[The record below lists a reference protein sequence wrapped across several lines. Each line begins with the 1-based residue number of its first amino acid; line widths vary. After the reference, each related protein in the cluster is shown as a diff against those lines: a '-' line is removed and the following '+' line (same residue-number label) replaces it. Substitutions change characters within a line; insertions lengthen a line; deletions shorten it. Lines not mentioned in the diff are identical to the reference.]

1 MASGGEPSRIRRLL
15 STFILRRPPRQALVA
30 RGILHEE
37 QAIVVPRRRTFIG
50 RLQDI
55 RREKNRAN
63 SQGSIMISKTKIGE
77 TPPPTSRPE
86 GTSPGSSSPSPPPSQ
101 SFNAQW
107 RIGTRQTGMR
117 PNMMIGHV
125 GSASSPNLLENIRIP
140 APLGSTPASVSA
152 PHIAI
157 APSDV
162 ALASGPPVRIPPRP
176 PPSRP
181 LTPGATKSE
190 PIPIEPTSAPSSP
203 SYSETY
209 SSSMPS
215 SPSPSST
222 PTSPTLPRS
231 PARPLP
237 PRPGAS
243 SPPPI
248 RPSPPSSPRPTLPSR
263 PLPPSPLNRSTSFA
277 GTNTIRP
284 PTDISFNP
292 SLPAPPAPRAPPPP
306 PPPPPPTA
314 PALKTP
320 HPPTHPNPRKI
331 RPPSKQIEMLT
342 PPQFKQQVAPGAAT
356 QPTTTIPITITA
368 KTHPTPPSHP
378 PEVSL
383 SASPPLPWGTPPMR
397 IRSPSLA
404 SAPTTDYMKLDDLP
418 TGGPIALQIA
428 DTITV
433 SRVRSPSSARKYQP
447 PKPAPPAPPPPPTP
461 THTFLDMDYV
471 HQPIINQPNTSSS
484 SVGAVKLKSNARL
497 SLGFSQMETSSPPP
511 PDDEAPPS
519 PSPPSLSPPSP
530 PALSPLPEVPEF
542 PPSPLEAGSMMP
554 TSDFI
559 ASPVSDQ
566 DQAASGDT
574 YAPYALPGDPDS
586 PEDSERTPTP
596 PPPQLSSSADNTL
609 SQFDEILFNINSSFS

>member
-63 SQGSIMISKTKIGE
+63 SQGSIMIRKTKLGE
-77 TPPPTSRPE
+77 SPPPSRPE

-140 APLGSTPASVSA
+140 SPLGSAPPSVSA

-181 LTPGATKSE
+181 LSPGPKSE

-203 SYSETY
+203 SSSETY
-209 SSSMPS
+209 SSSIPS
-215 SPSPSST
+215 SPSST

-342 PPQFKQQVAPGAAT
+342 PPQFKQQAAPETAM
-356 QPTTTIPITITA
+356 QPTTNITIPITKI
-368 KTHPTPPSHP
+368 HPTATSPP
-378 PEVSL
+378 PEVSM
-383 SASPPLPWGTPPMR
+383 STSPPLPRGTPPMR

-471 HQPIINQPNTSSS
+471 PQQIINQPNPSTT
-484 SVGAVKLKSNARL
+484 VGAVKLKSTARL
-497 SLGFSQMETSSPPP
+497 SLGFSQMETPSPPP
-511 PDDEAPPS
+511 PDEEAPPS
-519 PSPPSLSPPSP
+519 PPSPSPSP
-530 PALSPLPEVPEF
+530 PPLSLPLPPLPEVLEF
-542 PPSPLEAGSMMP
+542 PASPPDVVSIMP
-554 TSDFI
+554 MGDFVS
-559 ASPVSDQ
+559 SPVSDQ

-574 YAPYALPGDPDS
+574 YAPYASPGDPDP
-586 PEDSERTPTP
+586 PEEDPEPTP
-596 PPPQLSSSADNTL
+596 PPHPSQLSTSADNTL

>member
-63 SQGSIMISKTKIGE
+63 SQGSIMIRKTKLGE
-77 TPPPTSRPE
+77 SPPPSRPE

-140 APLGSTPASVSA
+140 SPLGSAPPSVSA

-181 LTPGATKSE
+181 LSPGPKSE

-203 SYSETY
+203 SSSETY
-209 SSSMPS
+209 SSSIPS
-215 SPSPSST
+215 SPSST

-248 RPSPPSSPRPTLPSR
+248 RPGPP
-263 PLPPSPLNRSTSFA
+263 
-277 GTNTIRP
+277 
-284 PTDISFNP
+284 
-292 SLPAPPAPRAPPPP
+292 
-306 PPPPPPTA
+306 
-314 PALKTP
+314 
-320 HPPTHPNPRKI
+320 
-331 RPPSKQIEMLT
+331 
-342 PPQFKQQVAPGAAT
+342 
-356 QPTTTIPITITA
+356 
-368 KTHPTPPSHP
+368 
-378 PEVSL
+378 
-383 SASPPLPWGTPPMR
+383 
-397 IRSPSLA
+397 
-404 SAPTTDYMKLDDLP
+404 
-418 TGGPIALQIA
+418 
-428 DTITV
+428 
-433 SRVRSPSSARKYQP
+433 
-447 PKPAPPAPPPPPTP
+447 
-461 THTFLDMDYV
+461 
-471 HQPIINQPNTSSS
+471 
-484 SVGAVKLKSNARL
+484 
-497 SLGFSQMETSSPPP
+497 
-511 PDDEAPPS
+511 
-519 PSPPSLSPPSP
+519 
-530 PALSPLPEVPEF
+530 
-542 PPSPLEAGSMMP
+542 
-554 TSDFI
+554 
-559 ASPVSDQ
+559 
-566 DQAASGDT
+566 
-574 YAPYALPGDPDS
+574 
-586 PEDSERTPTP
+586 
-596 PPPQLSSSADNTL
+596 
-609 SQFDEILFNINSSFS
+609 